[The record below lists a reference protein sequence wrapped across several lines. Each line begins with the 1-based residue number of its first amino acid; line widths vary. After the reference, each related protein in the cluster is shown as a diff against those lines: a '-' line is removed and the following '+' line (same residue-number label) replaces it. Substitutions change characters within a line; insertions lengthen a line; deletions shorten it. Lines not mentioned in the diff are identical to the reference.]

1 MKKDS
6 KIFAKAKKIK
16 LLMLDVDG
24 VLTDG
29 RLYYTDH
36 GEEIKAFN
44 VLDGHGIVMLKDAG
58 IKTAIISGRKSQAV
72 KERARELGIK
82 YVYQG
87 IFDKVRVMEKII
99 KAEKITSEN
108 VCYIGD
114 DVTDLALLQRV
125 GLSATVSNGVAEV
138 KSRVDYITTKKGGK
152 GAVREVAEIILKAK
166 GVWERTINNY
176 I

>member
-1 MKKDS
+1 MKKNRR
-6 KIFAKAKKIK
+6 IFAKAKKVR

-24 VLTDG
+24 ILTDG
-29 RLYYTDH
+29 RIYYTDN

-72 KERARELGIK
+72 KRRAEELGVK
-82 YVYQG
+82 YLYQG

-99 KAEKITSEN
+99 KAEKINSEN

-125 GLSATVSNGVAEV
+125 GFSATVPDGAEEV
-138 KSRVDYITTKKGGK
+138 KSRVDYITTRKGGK
-152 GAVREVAEIILKAK
+152 GAVREIAEIILKAK
-166 GVWERTINNY
+166 GVWERIINNY